1 MEHNEAWSP
10 TATIAKRVREV
21 RERRG
26 LTAAQLAERLAEQ
39 GVPWER
45 STVAKL
51 ENGKRQNLT
60 LTEWLALSVVLNVA
74 PVHLLL
80 PIAADADAYQVTPE
94 RTNRVDHVRGWVR
107 GYWPLPGANV
117 IEHQGEMPEAEQGL
131 IHLPPAKNREDRIN
145 GIEASMHKLTIALQ
159 QLRGEENGGE
169 QEHQEA
175 PER

>member
-1 MEHNEAWSP
+1 MEQNEAWSP

-60 LTEWLALSVVLNVA
+60 LTEWLALSVVLNVG

-80 PIAADADAYQVTPE
+80 PIDDDAGAYQVTPA
-94 RTNRVDHVRGWVR
+94 RTNPVDHTRGWIR
-107 GYWPLPGANV
+107 GYWPLPGANLV
-117 IEHQGEMPEAEQGL
+117 QHQGEMPEAEQGVM
-131 IHLPPAKNREDRIN
+131 HLPPAKNRADRIN
-145 GIEASMHKLTIALQ
+145 GIETSMHQLTIALQ
-159 QLRGEENGGE
+159 HLRGDEDGGE

-175 PER
+175 PQR

>member
-10 TATIAKRVREV
+10 TATVAKRVREV

-80 PIAADADAYQVTPE
+80 PIEADEDSYQVTPE
-94 RTNRVDHVRGWVR
+94 RTNNVDHTRGWIR
-107 GYWPLPGANV
+107 GHWPLPGSNL
-117 IEHQGEMPEAEQGL
+117 IQYQGEMPEPEQGR
-131 IHLPPAKNREDRIN
+131 IHLPPAKDKADRIN
-145 GIEASMHKLTIALQ
+145 GIEASMQQLTIALQ
-159 QLRGEENGGE
+159 QLREDEDDGERR
-169 QEHQEA
+169 EA